1 MGDLDAKPG
10 NCWCKWPIHTTLQLL
25 WTLFRELNIPSFF
38 SVASYKAYIAQ
49 PSQILVIYV
58 TSIADAVGPNAVI
71 TATAIASP
79 GLVHG
84 VIALAIQVTVI
95 FPSVVLRIIIASV
108 C

>member
-1 MGDLDAKPG
+1 M
-10 NCWCKWPIHTTLQLL
+10 
-25 WTLFRELNIPSFF
+25 
-38 SVASYKAYIAQ
+38 
-49 PSQILVIYV
+49 IYV

-84 VIALAIQVTVI
+84 VIALVIQVTVI
-95 FPSVVLRIIIASV
+95 FPSVVLRIIIASA